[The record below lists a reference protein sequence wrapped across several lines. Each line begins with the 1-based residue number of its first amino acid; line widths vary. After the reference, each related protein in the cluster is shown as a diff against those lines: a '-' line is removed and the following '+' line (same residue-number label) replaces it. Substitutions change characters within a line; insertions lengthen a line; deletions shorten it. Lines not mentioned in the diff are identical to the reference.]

1 MTDAFIH
8 QFVLRIRPNGSGP
21 QPVFNF
27 IDSNDMRLA

>member
-21 QPVFNF
+21 QHVFHLMNF
-27 IDSNDMRLA
+27 E